1 MFSDSRQKSFIIT
14 FAKHHVCFDRK
25 VLSGTVGVV
34 AQGRS
39 TLSQVRDA
47 SRCILGHTRDTLIC
61 ASWGCFERNDN
72 SWESRSCWGLRLAIV
87 SHERGIPSRRAS
99 PASIDYVPALCT
111 HRPSLLPM
119 CRPVSWPERCRVFAL
134 FASKTRKL
142 DDVEEVKVVTKH
154 L

>member
-14 FAKHHVCFDRK
+14 FAKHLVCFDRK

-61 ASWGCFERNDN
+61 ASWWLFREERQLM
-72 SWESRSCWGLRLAIV
+72 GKQIV
-87 SHERGIPSRRAS
+87 LGIET
-99 PASIDYVPALCT
+99 CN
-111 HRPSLLPM
+111 
-119 CRPVSWPERCRVFAL
+119 CVS
-134 FASKTRKL
+134 
-142 DDVEEVKVVTKH
+142 
-154 L
+154 